1 MADFSKSPF
10 FKIAN
15 SQNFFMKISQIGPWV
30 SRIDWCEGHQCSTYV
45 SMRLSDIRAK
55 TGLKHKKCIFCLL
68 WICNLLYRWSLL
80 TMFHVPLMYI
90 CVYTMYDITV
100 YFVSENTSSQ
110 IIENGDFFA
119 GVYESAHFS
128 WILLVFYLM
137 ALIGCAGMIYY

>member
-1 MADFSKSPF
+1 
-10 FKIAN
+10 
-15 SQNFFMKISQIGPWV
+15 
-30 SRIDWCEGHQCSTYV
+30 
-45 SMRLSDIRAK
+45 
-55 TGLKHKKCIFCLL
+55 
-68 WICNLLYRWSLL
+68 
-80 TMFHVPLMYI
+80 MFHVPLMYI

-137 ALIGCAGMIYY
+137 ALIGSAGMVWEHQTTIPYREVQEFTGKFL